1 MNMSTN
7 TGGPGRTYKYLQDPS
22 LALWPFAFGLSY
34 TTFSVKHATITNTN
48 AITNRMTSILASLRT
63 VPTDLSTEGV
73 SMADKAWAST
83 AYSHARAPAA
93 ARRALGE
100 RLRTERLA
108 TVNVTVTNTGT
119 VEGDE
124 VVFLFQNAS
133 HPAEAWNR
141 AVAASAASAASVASA
156 ASASSVGGEG
166 TTMVTHNKQL
176 IGYERVS
183 LQPGQ
188 SAVVTFGLTAELLS
202 TVDIVRLSV
211 CLYCRSSEPNITH
224 IQCSVYLSG

>member
-1 MNMSTN
+1 MSTN

-48 AITNRMTSILASLRT
+48 TITSRMTNILASLRT
-63 VPTDLSTEGV
+63 VPTDLRTDASTEGV
-73 SMADKAWAST
+73 PLADTAWAST

-133 HPAEAWNR
+133 HPAETWNR
-141 AVAASAASAASVASA
+141 AVSASAASASTAASA
-156 ASASSVGGEG
+156 SSASSVSSVSSASSASSASSVGGEG

-188 SAVVTFGLTAELLS
+188 SAVVTFELTAELLS

-211 CLYCRSSEPNITH
+211 CLLP
-224 IQCSVYLSG
+224 

>member
-48 AITNRMTSILASLRT
+48 TITSRMTNILASLRT
-63 VPTDLSTEGV
+63 VPTDASTEGV
-73 SMADKAWAST
+73 PLADTAWAST

-133 HPAEAWNR
+133 HPAETWNR
-141 AVAASAASAASVASA
+141 AVAASAASA
-156 ASASSVGGEG
+156 SSMGGEG

-188 SAVVTFGLTAELLS
+188 SAVVTFELTAELLS

-211 CLYCRSSEPNITH
+211 CLLP
-224 IQCSVYLSG
+224 

>member
-1 MNMSTN
+1 MSTN

-48 AITNRMTSILASLRT
+48 TITSRMTNILASLRT
-63 VPTDLSTEGV
+63 VPTDLRTDASTEGV
-73 SMADKAWAST
+73 SMADTAWAST

-133 HPAEAWNR
+133 HPAETWNR
-141 AVAASAASAASVASA
+141 AVAASAASA
-156 ASASSVGGEG
+156 SSMGGEG

-188 SAVVTFGLTAELLS
+188 SAVVTFELTAELLS

-211 CLYCRSSEPNITH
+211 CLLP
-224 IQCSVYLSG
+224 

>member
-1 MNMSTN
+1 
-7 TGGPGRTYKYLQDPS
+7 
-22 LALWPFAFGLSY
+22 
-34 TTFSVKHATITNTN
+34 
-48 AITNRMTSILASLRT
+48 
-63 VPTDLSTEGV
+63 
-73 SMADKAWAST
+73 MADKAWAST

-141 AVAASAASAASVASA
+141 AVAASAASAAS
-156 ASASSVGGEG
+156 ASSVGGEG

-211 CLYCRSSEPNITH
+211 CL
-224 IQCSVYLSG
+224 LS

>member
-1 MNMSTN
+1 MSTN

-48 AITNRMTSILASLRT
+48 TITSRMTNILASLRT
-63 VPTDLSTEGV
+63 VPTDASTEGV
-73 SMADKAWAST
+73 PLADTAWAST

-133 HPAEAWNR
+133 HPAETWNR
-141 AVAASAASAASVASA
+141 AVAASAASA
-156 ASASSVGGEG
+156 SSMGGEG

-188 SAVVTFGLTAELLS
+188 SAVVTFELTAELLS

-211 CLYCRSSEPNITH
+211 CLLP
-224 IQCSVYLSG
+224 